1 MNKTIFP
8 IVLLATALTAPAA
21 INVALAQ
28 TKDAAPKSD
37 TQPAAK
43 PALVDAEIKKI
54 DRDARKITLKHS
66 EIKHLDMP
74 PMTMVF
80 HVKDEAM
87 LANVKVGDKVK
98 VGVEQTKSG
107 YLVNAIEAAK

>member
-1 MNKTIFP
+1 MNKIFLTGAIIAAAIALP
-8 IVLLATALTAPAA
+8 ASTGLAHAQANDPAA
-21 INVALAQ
+21 KNDSQA
-28 TKDAAPKSD
+28 T
-37 TQPAAK
+37 AK

-54 DRDARKITLKHS
+54 DRDARKITLKHG

-80 HVKDEAM
+80 QVKDEAM